1 MNYQE
6 ALEHK
11 NNLVREASEYTK
23 SHFNFVIVPK
33 NFNDRVKF
41 LAYYEDNRH
50 DIAEDACT
58 PFTNEDDFVVYG
70 LATDLHRDYMMNKL

>member
-6 ALEHK
+6 ALTHK
-11 NNLVREASEYTK
+11 NDLDRESNEFTR

-33 NFNDRVKF
+33 KFDDRIKF
-41 LAYYEDNRH
+41 LAYYEDHRY
-50 DIAEDACT
+50 DITEDACI

-70 LATDLHRDYMMNKL
+70 LATDLHRDYMMNK